1 MEDDDPLIT
10 APEAIRLFCAPGVF
24 RWGRERNLDFKKF
37 VREGIRASELR
48 ALGEHA
54 MVDRILEA
62 RMKKNGI

>member
-10 APEAIRLFCAPGVF
+10 APEANRLFCSPGLL
-24 RWGRERNLDFKKF
+24 RWARERDLDFKKF

-62 RMKKNGI
+62 RMKNNGL